1 MATTSG
7 DFPLNYPLSSD
18 PVNVHGDIRYL
29 AEDVRDALSGLDLS
43 VIQIR
48 VKNTSSESL
57 PAGTPVYATGF
68 DTLTTIAKSLPATTS
83 PILGLLKQTL
93 AVGSEG
99 VVVVAGVLSGINTSG
114 FGDPEILAGEI
125 LYVGSGGGLSTTQS
139 GGAVGV
145 IAKKAVEGVVIVE
158 AKGNGTWGALKAGL
172 A

>member
-1 MATTSG
+1 LHHLPDKRFKNIKKPFKFFLKGFFMDELYQMPFTIICKVYTAVFAVINSTSLF
-7 DFPLNYPLSSD
+7 FP
-18 PVNVHGDIRYL
+18 
-29 AEDVRDALSGLDLS
+29 
-43 VIQIR
+43 
-48 VKNTSSESL
+48 
-57 PAGTPVYATGF
+57 
-68 DTLTTIAKSLPATTS
+68 
-83 PILGLLKQTL
+83 LKQTL

-114 FGDPEILAGEI
+114 FGNPATLAGEI

-145 IAKKAVEGVVIVE
+145 IAKKAVEGVIIVE